1 MKRKMAMP
9 DTSRGITAERLREL
23 FNYDPGTGVFTRRV
37 RTANCVKV
45 GDVTGHRQTA
55 GYIQISVDRRPRL
68 AHRIAWCMMTGESPK
83 TQIDHI
89 NLDKADNRWC
99 NLREATQSQNFAN
112 TRILASN
119 GSGFKGRTGFSTI
132 SNSTKFLAA

>member
-1 MKRKMAMP
+1 
-9 DTSRGITAERLREL
+9 
-23 FNYDPGTGVFTRRV
+23 
-37 RTANCVKV
+37 
-45 GDVTGHRQTA
+45 
-55 GYIQISVDRRPRL
+55 
-68 AHRIAWCMMTGESPK
+68 MMTGEWPK